1 MFALVT
7 GATSGIGLE
16 IAKILASMKYNL
28 IIVGRRVD
36 RLEKLAKEIKQE
48 YSIEVIS
55 YKCDLS
61 KISECRNL
69 IWKGWLCKLC

>member
-36 RLEKLAKEIKQE
+36 RLEKLAKEINK
-48 YSIEVIS
+48 
-55 YKCDLS
+55 K
-61 KISECRNL
+61 
-69 IWKGWLCKLC
+69 KG